1 VAAGFRC
8 FLAACRLSRGRAP
21 VFNADEFDGK
31 GNRMTRAQAK
41 KSRPGVL
48 IASLAASLLLAGHIW
63 LHLGDYT
70 AERGVTAFA
79 QIAGISAAFGAMV
92 FLILETTLN
101 AMARLF
107 PGD

>member
-1 VAAGFRC
+1 VAGFRR
-8 FLAACRLSRGRAP
+8 FLAACRLSLAPAP
-21 VFNADEFDGK
+21 VLNDHEFHGQ
-31 GNRMTRAQAK
+31 GNRMTPAQAK

-79 QIAGISAAFGAMV
+79 QILAICAAFGAMV

-101 AMARLF
+101 AMERLF